1 MFRNVRNKKFTD
13 VVSNKVLTVNEQ
25 IENIAV
31 LDNGQRIDVNRLLN
45 PMYFDEYIDP
55 NAFFNTNTFNIFAEK
70 IKSIPNDVIE
80 KLPQNDSAIIAN
92 YDLEEEKRMV
102 AEKYNIQ
109 KNNQGQI
116 SAQRQLELLKNIV
129 GEEEYSN
136 DELTKMINPNAIP
149 IQQNITYNSPPQEET
164 IIRINVEDSEEIKQE
179 IVSTPPQKIKREIRQ
194 EVIQETKIIKEEV
207 KEDPITTIFKNVK
220 KNTDFSFSL
229 DIFEKIPRLDF
240 LEMMED
246 SYEVSIIDYLASEFT
261 KKLVNDPTLLKD
273 KIANEI
279 RLLIENKGKVKKTS
293 KVEEKVVEEKIV
305 EVDVILQNKTPVKK
319 TPVKRKIK
327 KVEEKNNI

>member
-13 VVSNKVLTVNEQ
+13 VVSNKILTVNEQ

-70 IKSIPNDVIE
+70 IKSIPNEVLE
-80 KLPQNDSAIIAN
+80 KLPENDSAIIAN
-92 YDLEEEKRMV
+92 YDVEEEKRMV

-109 KNNQGQI
+109 QNDRQGQI
-116 SAQRQLELLKNIV
+116 SAKRQLELLKNIV

-136 DELTKMINPNAIP
+136 DELTKMINPNITP
-149 IQQNITYNSPPQEET
+149 TPQKITYNAPPQEET

-179 IVSTPPQKIKREIRQ
+179 IVSTPPEKIKREVRQ
-194 EVIQETKIIKEEV
+194 EVIQESKIIKEEV

-229 DIFEKIPRLDF
+229 DIIEKIPRLDF

-279 RLLIENKGKVKKTS
+279 RSLIENKDKVKKNP
-293 KVEEKVVEEKIV
+293 KVEEKVE
-305 EVDVILQNKTPVKK
+305 DILPTTKTTAKK
-319 TPVKRKIK
+319 TPVKRKIT

>member
-13 VVSNKVLTVNEQ
+13 VVSNKILTVNEQ

-70 IKSIPNDVIE
+70 IKSIPNEVLE
-80 KLPQNDSAIIAN
+80 KLPENDSAIIAN
-92 YDLEEEKRMV
+92 YDVEEEKRMV
-102 AEKYNIQ
+102 VEKYNLQ
-109 KNNQGQI
+109 QNNRQGQI

-136 DELTKMINPNAIP
+136 DELTKMINPNP
-149 IQQNITYNSPPQEET
+149 TPQQNITYNAPPQEET
-164 IIRINVEDSEEIKQE
+164 IIRINVEDSEELKQE
-179 IVSTPPQKIKREIRQ
+179 IATTPPEKIRREVKQ
-194 EVIQETKIIKEEV
+194 EVIQEVKPIIKEEV

-229 DIFEKIPRLDF
+229 DISEKIPRLDF

-261 KKLVNDPTLLKD
+261 KKLLTDPTLLKD

-279 RLLIENKGKVKKTS
+279 RSLIENKDKLKKNP
-293 KVEEKVVEEKIV
+293 KVEDKVE
-305 EVDVILQNKTPVKK
+305 DILPKTVKQPIK
-319 TPVKRKIK
+319 RAPTKRKIT

>member
-13 VVSNKVLTVNEQ
+13 VVTNDILTVNEQ

-31 LDNGQRIDVNRLLN
+31 LDNGQRVDVNRLLN

-55 NAFFNTNTFNIFAEK
+55 NQFFNTNTFNIFAEK
-70 IKSIPNDVIE
+70 IKSIPNDIVD

-92 YDLEEEKRMV
+92 YDVEEEKKMV

-109 KNNQGQI
+109 QNNQGQI

-136 DELTKMINPNAIP
+136 DELTKMINPNITP
-149 IQQNITYNSPPQEET
+149 TPQKITYNAPPQEET
-164 IIRINVEDSEEIKQE
+164 IIRINVEDSDEIKQE
-179 IVSTPPQKIKREIRQ
+179 IVTIPTEKIKREINQDSNPIKQ
-194 EVIQETKIIKEEV
+194 EL

-220 KNTDFSFSL
+220 KNTDFSFTL
-229 DIFEKIPRLDF
+229 DIVEKIPRLDF

-246 SYEVSIIDYLASEFT
+246 SYEVSIIDYLAEEFT
-261 KKLVNDPTLLKD
+261 KKIINEPTLLKD

-279 RLLIENKGKVKKTS
+279 RLLIENKDTS
-293 KVEEKVVEEKIV
+293 KKNSIV
-305 EVDVILQNKTPVKK
+305 EDKSDDILPKVIKQPIKK
-319 TPVKRKIK
+319 AAVKRKIAK
-327 KVEEKNNI
+327 TEEKNNI

>member
-13 VVSNKVLTVNEQ
+13 VVSNKILTVNEQ

-55 NAFFNTNTFNIFAEK
+55 NAFFSTNTFNIFAEK
-70 IKSIPNDVIE
+70 IKSIPNEVLE
-80 KLPQNDSAIIAN
+80 KLPENDSAIIAN
-92 YDLEEEKRMV
+92 YDVEEEKRMV
-102 AEKYNIQ
+102 AEKYNLQ
-109 KNNQGQI
+109 QNNRQAQI

-136 DELTKMINPNAIP
+136 DELTKMINPNTIP
-149 IQQNITYNSPPQEET
+149 QQNITYNPPPQDET
-164 IIRINVEDSEEIKQE
+164 IIRINVEDSEEVKQE
-179 IVSTPPQKIKREIRQ
+179 IVTTPPEKIRREVKQ
-194 EVIQETKIIKEEV
+194 EVVQEVKQILKEEV

-229 DIFEKIPRLDF
+229 DISEKIPRLDF

-261 KKLVNDPTLLKD
+261 KKLLTDPTLLKD

-279 RLLIENKGKVKKTS
+279 RSLIENKDKLKKNP
-293 KVEEKVVEEKIV
+293 KVEEKVE
-305 EVDVILQNKTPVKK
+305 DILPKTVKQ
-319 TPVKRKIK
+319 PVKRAPAKRKITK
-327 KVEEKNNI
+327 VVEEKNNI

>member
-13 VVSNKVLTVNEQ
+13 VVSNKILTVNEQ

-70 IKSIPNDVIE
+70 IKSIPNEVLE
-80 KLPQNDSAIIAN
+80 KLPENDSAIIAN
-92 YDLEEEKRMV
+92 YDVEEEKRMV
-102 AEKYNIQ
+102 AEKYNLQ
-109 KNNQGQI
+109 QNNRQAQI

-136 DELTKMINPNAIP
+136 DELTKMINPNTIP
-149 IQQNITYNSPPQEET
+149 QQNITYNPPPQDET
-164 IIRINVEDSEEIKQE
+164 IIRINVEDSEEVKQE
-179 IVSTPPQKIKREIRQ
+179 IVTTPPEKIRREVKQ
-194 EVIQETKIIKEEV
+194 EVVQEVKQILKEEV

-229 DIFEKIPRLDF
+229 DISEKIPRLDF

-261 KKLVNDPTLLKD
+261 KKLLTDPTLLKD

-279 RLLIENKGKVKKTS
+279 RSLIENKDKLKKNP
-293 KVEEKVVEEKIV
+293 KVEEKVE
-305 EVDVILQNKTPVKK
+305 DILPKTVKQ
-319 TPVKRKIK
+319 PVKRAPAKRKITK
-327 KVEEKNNI
+327 VVEEKNNI

>member
-13 VVSNKVLTVNEQ
+13 VVSNKILTVNEQ

-70 IKSIPNDVIE
+70 IKSIPNEVLE
-80 KLPQNDSAIIAN
+80 KLPENDSAIIAN
-92 YDLEEEKRMV
+92 YDVEEEKRMV
-102 AEKYNIQ
+102 AKKYNLQ
-109 KNNQGQI
+109 QNDRQGQI
-116 SAQRQLELLKNIV
+116 SAKRQLELLKNIV

-136 DELTKMINPNAIP
+136 DELTKMINPNPIP
-149 IQQNITYNSPPQEET
+149 QQNITYNAPPQDET
-164 IIRINVEDSEEIKQE
+164 IIRINVEDSEEVKQE
-179 IVSTPPQKIKREIRQ
+179 IVTTPPEKIRREVKQ
-194 EVIQETKIIKEEV
+194 EVIQESKPILKDEV

-229 DIFEKIPRLDF
+229 DISEKIPRLDF

-261 KKLVNDPTLLKD
+261 KKLLTDPTLLKD

-279 RLLIENKGKVKKTS
+279 RSLIENKDKLKKNPKIED
-293 KVEEKVVEEKIV
+293 KVE
-305 EVDVILQNKTPVKK
+305 DILPKTVKQ
-319 TPVKRKIK
+319 PVKRAPAKRKIT

>member
-13 VVSNKVLTVNEQ
+13 VVSNKILTVNEQ

-70 IKSIPNDVIE
+70 IKSIPNEVLE
-80 KLPQNDSAIIAN
+80 KLPENDSAIIAN
-92 YDLEEEKRMV
+92 YDVEEEKRMV

-109 KNNQGQI
+109 QNDRQGQI
-116 SAQRQLELLKNIV
+116 SAKRQLELLKNIV

-136 DELTKMINPNAIP
+136 DELTKMINPNIAP
-149 IQQNITYNSPPQEET
+149 TPQKITYNAPPQEET

-179 IVSTPPQKIKREIRQ
+179 IVSTPPEKIKRDVRQ
-194 EVIQETKIIKEEV
+194 EVIQESKIVKEEV

-220 KNTDFSFSL
+220 KNTDFSFAH
-229 DIFEKIPRLDF
+229 IPQ
-240 LEMMED
+240 
-246 SYEVSIIDYLASEFT
+246 SENT
-261 KKLVNDPTLLKD
+261 Y
-273 KIANEI
+273 
-279 RLLIENKGKVKKTS
+279 
-293 KVEEKVVEEKIV
+293 
-305 EVDVILQNKTPVKK
+305 
-319 TPVKRKIK
+319 
-327 KVEEKNNI
+327 

>member
-13 VVSNKVLTVNEQ
+13 VISNKVLTVNEQ
-25 IENIAV
+25 IENIAI

-70 IKSIPNDVIE
+70 IKSIPNEVLE
-80 KLPQNDSAIIAN
+80 KLPENDSAIIAN
-92 YDLEEEKRMV
+92 YDVEEEKRMV
-102 AEKYNIQ
+102 AEKYNLQ
-109 KNNQGQI
+109 QNNRQAQI

-136 DELTKMINPNAIP
+136 DELTKMINPNP
-149 IQQNITYNSPPQEET
+149 LPQQSITYNPTPQDEN

-179 IVSTPPQKIKREIRQ
+179 IATSSEKIKREFKQ
-194 EVIQETKIIKEEV
+194 EIVQETKSSFKEES

-229 DIFEKIPRLDF
+229 DISEKIPRLDF

-261 KKLVNDPTLLKD
+261 KKLLIDPTLVKD

-279 RLLIENKGKVKKTS
+279 RNLIENKDKLKKNPKIED
-293 KVEEKVVEEKIV
+293 KVE
-305 EVDVILQNKTPVKK
+305 DILPKTAKQ
-319 TPVKRKIK
+319 PVKRAPTKRKIT